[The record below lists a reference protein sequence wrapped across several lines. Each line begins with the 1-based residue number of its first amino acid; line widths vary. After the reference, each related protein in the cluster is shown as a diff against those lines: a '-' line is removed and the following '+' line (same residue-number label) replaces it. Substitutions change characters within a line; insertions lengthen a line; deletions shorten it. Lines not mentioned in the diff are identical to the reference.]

1 MEKRLFSAAT
11 SFPGVVRLANRF
23 DGRNAIIT
31 GAAHG
36 IGAATARLIA
46 REGGK
51 VVAADIDEEGLA
63 ALCEGAEGRIVPAR
77 CDVLETGD
85 IEAAI
90 NQCADTF
97 GGVDIVFSN
106 AGASGPSSTVEQVSD
121 NDLDRMMHM
130 HLRAALAAIRAAVP
144 HMRKRGGGSIV
155 LTTSVSGMRQGYAPV
170 LYSLSKGSL
179 IQLAEIAAVEL
190 ARDMIRVNCVCPGF
204 VPTAIFARSMGFT
217 EKTSAKFARRLDDP
231 AKNAQPLPRACTPDD
246 IAEAVAY
253 LTSDAGSFVTGQ
265 TLTVDGG
272 LSLTPGPGDSRAVY
286 APIISA
292 LGLDPAE
299 VEPGPAV
306 WSKLGLD
313 KKS

>member
-1 MEKRLFSAAT
+1 M
-11 SFPGVVRLANRF
+11 ANRF
-23 DGRNAIIT
+23 ENKCAVIT

-46 REGGK
+46 REGGS
-51 VVAADIDEEGLA
+51 VIAADIDEEGLA
-63 ALCEGAEGRIVPAR
+63 ALCKDPDGSIVAAR
-77 CDVLETGD
+77 CDVLKTAD
-85 IEAAI
+85 IEAAVQ
-90 NQCADTF
+90 QCAETF

-106 AGASGPSSTVEQVSD
+106 AGASGPSSTVEDASD
-121 NDLDRMMHM
+121 DDLDRMMHM

-144 HMRKRGGGSIV
+144 HMRARGGGSVV

-217 EKTSAKFARRLDDP
+217 EKTSEKFARRLDDP
-231 AKNAQPLPRACTPDD
+231 AKAAQPLPRACKPDD

-253 LTSDAGSFVTGQ
+253 LASDAGSFVTGQ

-272 LSLTPGPGDSRAVY
+272 LSLTPGPGDTRSVY
-286 APIISA
+286 APIMSA
-292 LGLDPAE
+292 LGLDPNA

-313 KKS
+313 KKK